1 MMLLAAAAFD
11 PQLIKGDICQYCKG
25 LVASIENHPALVG
38 HSFQSALP
46 GDENPTH
53 CTLQPGNLV
62 SWERHLQ
69 KGSLQPHTVEEV
81 NVT

>member
-1 MMLLAAAAFD
+1 MPLAAASFH
-11 PQLIKGDICQYCKG
+11 PQLLKGDICQYYKD
-25 LVASIENHPALVG
+25 LVASIENHPALVEY
-38 HSFQSALP
+38 SFQSALP

-62 SWERHLQ
+62 YWGRHLQ
-69 KGSLQPHTVEEV
+69 KGSLQPRTVAEV